1 MILTIVDTGCVNFL
15 PKYHIKGLVTVSY
28 LKNFSIY
35 FYMLPA
41 ILIGIITMVANNVSI
56 RIWIQNFLV
65 WVIGSI
71 VGTVSIKRIKSR
83 EVTDVRLLSIVVL
96 LIFLVLPLHYASC

>member
-1 MILTIVDTGCVNFL
+1 M
-15 PKYHIKGLVTVSY
+15 SY
-28 LKNFSIY
+28 LKNFSTY

>member
-1 MILTIVDTGCVNFL
+1 
-15 PKYHIKGLVTVSY
+15 
-28 LKNFSIY
+28 
-35 FYMLPA
+35 MLPA

>member
-1 MILTIVDTGCVNFL
+1 M
-15 PKYHIKGLVTVSY
+15 SY